1 MSTFTEKLDAAL
13 PLPTA
18 GSLPSSRTF
27 SMVSDALESSD
38 IDEVKGEL
46 QHSRAHYQSLEY
58 MLNNEADIVK
68 TILES
73 FELGD
78 EVAPTPKT
86 VEEAVRLTVR
96 VFATEV
102 LMAAYDSAHQ
112 IGVPMAMGLG
122 VPMAMGLDV
131 QQALQMLYSN
141 LDHTDP
147 ARVTDAESAAFFAAV
162 GGDDED

>member
-18 GSLPSSRTF
+18 GSLPSTRTF
-27 SMVSDALESSD
+27 SMVESALASSD

-58 MLNNEADIVK
+58 MLNNEVAIVK
-68 TILES
+68 TIVES
-73 FELGD
+73 FPLGD
-78 EVAPTPKT
+78 DIAPTPET
-86 VEEAVRLTVR
+86 VEEAVQLTVR

-112 IGVPMAMGLG
+112 IGLPMAIMGLS
-122 VPMAMGLDV
+122 V
-131 QQALQMLYSN
+131 QGALQMLYGDLDFSDPERGVVSN
-141 LDHTDP
+141 DQI
-147 ARVTDAESAAFFAAV
+147 AAFIA
-162 GGDDED
+162 GDDED

>member
-38 IDEVKGEL
+38 IDKVKGEL

-73 FELGD
+73 FEFGD

-102 LMAAYDSAHQ
+102 LMAAYDTAHQ
-112 IGVPMAMGLG
+112 IVLPT
-122 VPMAMGLDV
+122 AMGLDV
-131 QQALQMLYSN
+131 QQALQMLYGD